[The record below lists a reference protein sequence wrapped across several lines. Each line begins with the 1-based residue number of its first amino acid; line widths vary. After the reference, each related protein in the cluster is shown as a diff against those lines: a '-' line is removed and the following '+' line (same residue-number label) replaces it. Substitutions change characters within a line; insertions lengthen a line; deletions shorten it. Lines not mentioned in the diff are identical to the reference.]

1 MATNEPFDR
10 AVRDW
15 LEAAAPRR
23 MPERVLDATF
33 ERTRH
38 SRQQPG
44 WRAFLG
50 RSNLPRLVPAF
61 GLAFVIVVA
70 TTMTL
75 GALVDRR
82 HPVMPSPSAGP
93 STAPPASP
101 AAACASAT
109 ADPAATIRPTPDGI
123 VLGCT
128 RDGTRLLIQKDREN
142 LFVLDPD
149 GSETQVTEQLS
160 GFAEIPGSARP
171 VGATISPDGSRVV
184 FAGLT
189 KGWEEGKSCHD
200 GALFAVDAD
209 GGPAELLWKSHV
221 PQNGIVRNPTFS
233 PDGTRIAFAD
243 GYCDSTHSVWVMN
256 ADGSDAHQIM
266 DIGPTMGAGWVRGLA
281 WSPAGDRIAL
291 QYQGVDVGF
300 DGPRTYSIASDG
312 SGFTQTADASMFCW
326 PGLRC

>member
-1 MATNEPFDR
+1 
-10 AVRDW
+10 
-15 LEAAAPRR
+15 
-23 MPERVLDATF
+23 
-33 ERTRH
+33 
-38 SRQQPG
+38 
-44 WRAFLG
+44 
-50 RSNLPRLVPAF
+50 VPAF

-142 LFVLDPD
+142 LFVLHPD

-243 GYCDSTHSVWVMN
+243 GYCDSDHSVWVMN
-256 ADGSDAHQIM
+256 ADGSDPHQIVSS
-266 DIGPTMGAGWVRGLA
+266 DVGPLGGGHVYGLA
-281 WSPAGDRIAL
+281 WSPDGDRIAL
-291 QYQGVDVGF
+291 LFEGA
-300 DGPRTYSIASDG
+300 TYTFRPDG
-312 SGFTQTADASMFCW
+312 SDFALGGDASGFCW
-326 PGLRC
+326 PGRRC